1 VLLTER
7 TVKAVGFERPED
19 IVGQEIAFGN
29 SNDFLAVVVGVVSDF
44 HQHSLREGYKPIL
57 FMPAPGLSGEYFTVR
72 MEMHNAARTMRHLEY
87 EYDKAFPG
95 NEFSYFFLDEFFD
108 RQYAADQQF
117 EKVFGL
123 FAGLSLVVTC
133 LGLFGLSSFAISQR
147 IREIVIRRVF
157 GATLSSIVYL
167 LSLDF
172 LRLVILTNIVALPV
186 SIFLVNRWLENFAF
200 RVPLSWMIFAV
211 PAVVLAFM
219 SVATLSVQAVKTSR
233 KTPGIVLKT
242 E

>member
-1 VLLTER
+1 
-7 TVKAVGFERPED
+7 
-19 IVGQEIAFGN
+19 
-29 SNDFLAVVVGVVSDF
+29 
-44 HQHSLREGYKPIL
+44 
-57 FMPAPGLSGEYFTVR
+57 
-72 MEMHNAARTMRHLEY
+72 
-87 EYDKAFPG
+87 
-95 NEFSYFFLDEFFD
+95 
-108 RQYAADQQF
+108 
-117 EKVFGL
+117 
-123 FAGLSLVVTC
+123 
-133 LGLFGLSSFAISQR
+133 SFAISQR

-233 KTPGIVLKT
+233 KNPGIVLKT